1 MSLGSD
7 WWRCVYATC
16 GDGCMEVVVAGRD
29 PSTGLRVMLEGV
41 LARTYGS
48 VPSLLNSR
56 AVEPGTSTIRLRVD
70 MLMWQR
76 CD

>member
-1 MSLGSD
+1 LVLIG
-7 WWRCVYATC
+7 
-16 GDGCMEVVVAGRD
+16 GDASTLLAVMADMEVVVAGRD